1 MRRAIGR
8 LAQVLVLAG
17 AAGVAVAVGKVGAPL
32 GTANASERPAFL
44 RPPTG
49 AARAER
55 EKDRIDSAQ
64 VRRLLQA
71 ARGANTVMCEL
82 AAMTVDG
89 RSGWSSGMDGAFR
102 AGGSADSLARDVTS
116 WVHHEGIDATAVPLL
131 RAALSDADWC
141 VRRLA
146 APVLG
151 RSRDAAAIQAM
162 LAALAAS
169 DAATREMGALALG
182 FAEDPRSI
190 APLVARLRDDS
201 PRVRATAAWAL
212 GEIETREAVRP
223 LIDALA
229 DADAMVRESVAHAL
243 GEIEDAAAVPALT
256 DLLKSDRESAV
267 RRAAAR
273 ALGEIVG

>member
-1 MRRAIGR
+1 MRRMIGR
-8 LAQVLVLAG
+8 VGRGLAFAG
-17 AAGVAVAVGKVGAPL
+17 TAVSMGWIGMTL
-32 GTANASERPAFL
+32 GTASAREPVLLPFPAGES
-44 RPPTG
+44 PV
-49 AARAER
+49 ARER
-55 EKDRIDSAQ
+55 EQDRVDSAR

-71 ARGANTVMCEL
+71 ARGANSVMCEL

-89 RSGWSSGMDGAFR
+89 RSGWSSGMDGAFH
-102 AGGSADSLARDVTS
+102 AGGSSDSLARDVSS
-116 WVHHEGIDATAVPLL
+116 WVHHDEVDPTAIPLL
-131 RAALSDADWC
+131 GAALGDPDWC

-151 RSRDAAAIQAM
+151 RSHDASALRAM

-169 DAATREMGALALG
+169 DAGAREMGALALG
-182 FAEDPRSI
+182 FGEDPRSI
-190 APLVARLRDDS
+190 PPLIARLRDDT

-212 GEIETREAVRP
+212 GEIESKEAIRP
-223 LIDALA
+223 LIEALA
-229 DADAMVRESVAHAL
+229 DADALVRESAAHAL

-256 DLLKSDRESAV
+256 DLLKSDREPAV